1 MNLEQVITDAAQRLD
16 TAGLAFGHGTDNAW
30 DEAAWLALHTLGL
43 PVDQQADLAMPVSPE
58 QQAAIQ
64 QLVDERIRTR
74 KPAAYLTGTAWFA
87 GMPFETAEGVIV
99 PRSHLAEFLLDEG
112 QPWID
117 PGNINRALDLCTG
130 SGCIAIAAARAFPSA
145 QVDATDI
152 DPAALELARRNV
164 SRHELGERVH
174 IKEADLFPPAGTRYD
189 LILSNPP
196 YVPTG
201 ELADLPTEYRHEPDR
216 AFDGGVDGLD
226 IVHRI
231 LAHAYEYLSPQGA
244 LVVEVGHVWETL
256 QASRTDLP
264 FTWMETEADDSGV
277 FLLYRRDLSA

>member
-1 MNLEQVITDAAQRLD
+1 MNLEQVINDAAQRLD
-16 TAGLAFGHGTDNAW
+16 AAGLSFGHGTDNAW
-30 DEAAWLALHTLGL
+30 DEAAWLVLHTLDL

-58 QQAAIQ
+58 QQSAIQ
-64 QLVDERIRTR
+64 QLVDERIGTR

-117 PGNINRALDLCTG
+117 PGNIDRILDLCTG
-130 SGCIAIAAARAFPSA
+130 SGCIAIAAASAFPSA

-152 DPAALELARRNV
+152 DPAALQLARRNV
-164 SRHELGERVH
+164 SRHELDERVH
-174 IKEADLFPPAGTRYD
+174 IMEADLFPPAGQQYD

-201 ELADLPTEYRHEPDR
+201 ELADLPAEYRHEPDR

-231 LAHAYEYLSPQGA
+231 LGNAREYLSPHGA
-244 LVVEVGHVWETL
+244 LVMEVGHVWEAL
-256 QASRTDLP
+256 QASRPDLP
-264 FTWMETEADDSGV
+264 FTWLETEADDSGV
-277 FLLYRRDLSA
+277 LLLYRRDMSA